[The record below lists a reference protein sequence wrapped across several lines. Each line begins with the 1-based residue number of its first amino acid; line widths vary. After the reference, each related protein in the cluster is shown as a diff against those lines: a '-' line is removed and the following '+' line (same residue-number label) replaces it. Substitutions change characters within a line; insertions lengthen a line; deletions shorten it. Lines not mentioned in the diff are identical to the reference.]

1 MIFFDD
7 NTRSGATTELIIL
20 LMNLLAYLAERF
32 RSKRQHF
39 DWLLGLYATG
49 RVMP

>member
-1 MIFFDD
+1 M
-7 NTRSGATTELIIL
+7 
-20 LMNLLAYLAERF
+20 LAYLSERW

-49 RVMP
+49 KVMP

>member
-1 MIFFDD
+1 MI
-7 NTRSGATTELIIL
+7 
-20 LMNLLAYLAERF
+20 LAYIAERV

-39 DWLLGLYATG
+39 DWLLGLYTSG